1 MEHEMTNFQIKSLFS
16 GDVILETE
24 IASEYDG
31 YSYGFRLGLAIKA
44 AYKSG
49 ANLSGADLR
58 GADLRG
64 ADLRGADLSGAYL
77 HGANLSGADLSGANL
92 HGANLI
98 GADLSGADLHGANLS
113 GADLSGANL
122 SGAYLSG
129 ADLSGA
135 YLSGADLRGADLSGA
150 YLHGANLS
158 GAKIVRVIA
167 RIDRLDGYE
176 FIAFETDNGLIIRA
190 GCRTM
195 SPSEYRDHVAR
206 EYPNTPKADET
217 LRIIDY
223 IEAARAA

>member
-1 MEHEMTNFQIKSLFS
+1 MDGETIMEHEMTNIQIKSRVS
-16 GDVILETE
+16 GAVIFETE

-49 ANLSGADLR
+49 ADLSGADLSGADLR
-58 GADLRG
+58 GADLR
-64 ADLRGADLSGAYL
+64 D
-77 HGANLSGADLSGANL
+77 
-92 HGANLI
+92 
-98 GADLSGADLHGANLS
+98 ADLHGANL
-113 GADLSGANL
+113 
-122 SGAYLSG
+122 
-129 ADLSGA
+129 
-135 YLSGADLRGADLSGA
+135 
-150 YLHGANLS
+150 H

-206 EYPNTPKADET
+206 EYPNTDKAEET
-217 LRIIDY
+217 LAILDY
-223 IEAARAA
+223 IESRAVKLCAPVEPAKAEAR

>member
-1 MEHEMTNFQIKSLFS
+1 MDGETIMEHEITNFQIKSLFS

-24 IASEYDG
+24 ISSEYDG

-44 AYKSG
+44 AYKRG
-49 ANLSGADLR
+49 ANMSGADLHDANLSDAYMR

-64 ADLRGADLSGAYL
+64 ADLHD
-77 HGANLSGADLSGANL
+77 ANL
-92 HGANLI
+92 HGA
-98 GADLSGADLHGANLS
+98 
-113 GADLSGANL
+113 
-122 SGAYLSG
+122 YLR
-129 ADLSGA
+129 
-135 YLSGADLRGADLSGA
+135 GADLRGAN
-150 YLHGANLS
+150 LH

-206 EYPNTPKADET
+206 EYPNTDKAEET
-217 LRIIDY
+217 LAILDY
-223 IEAARAA
+223 IESRAVKLCAPVEPAKAEAR